1 MEDRDFIDFKF
12 GNHWASDF
20 NLLAVSSGDRYSPP
34 VYGSVNPNTATIA
47 GKVGVYKWKTQI
59 NEKVFNI
66 KIAFDNINGQI
77 LNQIKE
83 WLNPFKIDKLVFKE
97 EPYKY
102 YWVALN
108 TEPKLDFLP
117 FLEETKV
124 VNGIAFKEGVYKG
137 EFELQFVCFD
147 NYGYSDWQSFDE
159 NYDYVVKEIEGE
171 EFISFNDGS
180 DNNLIITKIEG
191 NSKQRTREEVPGIV
205 ISGSEMTIN
214 EEYISNKT
222 QFVID
227 GNSEQKSYEGYN
239 RLDTTKS
246 TTQTINGVTIT
257 INENSS
263 ITFNGTMTGVIWLEL
278 SNKNFNLP
286 SGDYTWSLNPSYKL
300 PSGDYMISVRT
311 SSNVV
316 KMACN
321 FNSNVKQQTL
331 SEDIEN
337 GFIAVYI
344 GTITTFNNLTIYPM
358 LVRGTYTSETIPS
371 YEPYVGGQ
379 PSPNPDYPQE
389 IEVIDGVNEFNS
401 ELELGIIDINGN
413 KGSSTTR
420 VRSDFNE
427 IEPNTK
433 YTISS
438 SNNTLSIVPYYYD
451 KNGLF
456 ISFDNGWKTMPFTFT
471 TPNNCYKVKFLFKN
485 SNDTIKVNDVTEIQ
499 LIEGTT
505 KKPYLPYGHI
515 GLRQSGKNVFP
526 LNQYDVENI
535 GDYGVKFNINND
547 ILSIKGT
554 SSKYPAL
561 TMWKDKHYASGEW
574 WAEKI
579 NINPTRGFYTK
590 PNTNYILSLIINGTT
605 GKGLTLRLGYETKI
619 TDAYSIKSST
629 QIIINDIEKLNF
641 ICIGVGPNEIYD
653 CIVQIQLEENPTAT
667 SYEPYHEPKV
677 IPINLNGNSLA
688 KVEDV
693 KDLLKVYRNGDV
705 EIDKKTIKFV
715 KDVFTESFKNDVCFY
730 FQTYLDYDKTHETYT
745 EMNNYFKH
753 FFNSFVAGVTGSMLS
768 WDGKLCCSVKYGE
781 FGFTEDMTEAE
792 ALEKINDIIS
802 NKPIEIYCKL
812 REDSREIIKLPSI
825 DPIELWEGTNRFEL
839 ITNLDTTMELTYNYL
854 PAVPSIEEPS
864 EIRNVGDNIQ
874 LFDNDN
880 VTNIFL
886 GSNGEISNN
895 SDWRTSDYIKV
906 SPLGNYTLSWLSDSS
921 YFQVIIGMYDSNK
934 NFIQTLNLTTSNI
947 YEKNFQVLENCKYIR
962 ISYSIRVGG
971 ANVIRDKIKLEEGTK
986 ATPWS
991 PYGMGGTE
999 INVCNNNIFDFNV
1012 PQNSRVTV
1020 NDDGTITINGQGGFV
1035 LNFKK
1040 IILKAGM
1047 TYYQKLELV
1056 SGNITGCS
1064 IDQVFLGFNSS
1075 YWISQ
1080 NIFRSYTPN
1089 EDVSSLGIWV
1099 HANAVFENAVIKL
1112 WTNTDK
1118 ADFITSQYQTK
1129 TIPMQKPFRAIE
1141 NVRDKFVKVDGV
1153 WYEEHNILRKIFD
1166 GSENWNRTLNSDNKT
1181 YRFGLAGVNYL
1192 KGSNYEEVP
1201 LFISNM
1207 FKPYPFFKLYNG
1219 EKIGISWWF
1228 NDTIK
1233 MIIINLK
1240 NDISLDDFKSQLVEL
1255 YNAGTP
1261 VYVDYIAETPE
1272 LIPCTE
1278 EQSKVLDEMENNLY
1292 SYEGTNHIFSTNE
1305 VSPLLSISYVPKQDI
1320 YIDYVVNQSNLL
1332 NDSAF
1337 YYENNIHKK
1346 SYFDAETGDAT
1357 KSGISEDRPV
1367 YLYNAGTTTS
1377 NLNLTFDMIIPAEG
1391 SPLVINTE
1399 SCKLTNNGI
1408 KILKQ
1413 ISSISVSNFSKYK
1426 PFLEIYDETP
1436 SNWQIQIDSNLCE
1449 IYLKHKTDKTK
1460 IISLNKFND
1469 NQSFLSLANC
1479 NFVDYSKP
1487 FPTLITAISGTALE
1501 NTVFNKLSVGASA
1514 QNYRLKNVNVEW
1526 KHTYL

>member
-12 GNHWASDF
+12 GDHWASDF

-47 GKVGVYKWKTQI
+47 GKVGVYKWKTQV

-171 EFISFNDGS
+171 EFISFSDGS

-191 NSKQRTREEVPGIV
+191 NSKQRTREEVPGTV

-222 QFVID
+222 QFVIN
-227 GNSEQKSYEGYN
+227 GQSEQKTTTGKNILPYPYK
-239 RLDTTKS
+239 DTSKTS
-246 TTQTINGVTIT
+246 NGITWVDNGDGTITANGTANADSIFTLVSQDNTLREKILNKTIT
-257 INENSS
+257 ISGAIENSS
-263 ITFNGTMTGVIWLEL
+263 
-278 SNKNFNLP
+278 S
-286 SGDYTWSLNPSYKL
+286 S
-300 PSGDYMISVRT
+300 T
-311 SSNVV
+311 SRIQLWNY
-316 KMACN
+316 
-321 FNSNVKQQTL
+321 NSNGNLVFDYGEGASVQFTNE
-331 SEDIEN
+331 SANYNIAIVIVN
-337 GFIAVYI
+337 GFTANNIKFKPMIEI
-344 GTITTFNNLTIYPM
+344 GNTKT
-358 LVRGTYTSETIPS
+358 S
-371 YEPYVGGQ
+371 YEPYTGGQ
-379 PSPNPDYPQE
+379 PSPNPEYPQE
-389 IEVIDGVNEFNS
+389 VEIIDGVNLAYIGWAEDFVSRINYTPQASITEFENKNCLKYS
-401 ELELGIIDINGN
+401 AAVGSGDLDTKYIFKTNWKENTQYTIKCDFYTSQGSTNFAVNYTDGSKEYIGGRGYTAGQWINKNMTTSANKTVKYLSVSYDLGSTYIDI
-413 KGSSTTR
+413 
-420 VRSDFNE
+420 D
-427 IEPNTK
+427 
-433 YTISS
+433 
-438 SNNTLSIVPYYYD
+438 
-451 KNGLF
+451 
-456 ISFDNGWKTMPFTFT
+456 TFMV
-471 TPNNCYKVKFLFKN
+471 Y
-485 SNDTIKVNDVTEIQ
+485 
-499 LIEGTT
+499 EGTT
-505 KKPYLPYGHI
+505 PKPYLPYGHI
-515 GLRQSGKNVFP
+515 GLRQSGKNLFDGEFRQGSYNNLTYASRIFNKNNLYLKANTTYILKTNLNTSKFKFGVMVNDKEFP
-526 LNQYDVENI
+526 VSTLNISYDSGWQTINELRFTTTQN
-535 GDYGVKFNINND
+535 GYFGFNIAKSNGTDNLTIDD
-547 ILSIKGT
+547 IKSVEFTLS
-554 SSKYPAL
+554 
-561 TMWKDKHYASGEW
+561 DKE
-574 WAEKI
+574 EKI
-579 NINPTRGFYTK
+579 Y
-590 PNTNYILSLIINGTT
+590 
-605 GKGLTLRLGYETKI
+605 
-619 TDAYSIKSST
+619 
-629 QIIINDIEKLNF
+629 
-641 ICIGVGPNEIYD
+641 
-653 CIVQIQLEENPTAT
+653 
-667 SYEPYHEPKV
+667 
-677 IPINLNGNSLA
+677 PINLNGNSIA

-705 EIDKKTIKFV
+705 EIKKKIVKFV
-715 KDVFTESFKNDVCFY
+715 KNVFTESYKNDVCFY

-781 FGFTEDMTEAE
+781 FGFTEDMTETE
-792 ALEKINDIIS
+792 ALAKINDIVS

-812 REDSREIIKLPSI
+812 HEDSRETIKLPAI
-825 DPIELWEGTNRFEL
+825 DPIELWEGTNKFEL

-854 PAVPSIEEPS
+854 PALPSVEENS
-864 EIRNVGDNIQ
+864 EIK
-874 LFDNDN
+874 N
-880 VTNIFL
+880 VTGNANIVIGNKNLAKINESEWILTNKNTIKNKGATGGRLLTSFFVKKGQNVKL
-886 GSNGEISNN
+886 NLKMISKPTLSTTFTTKINGKELAGTHFTEIQNSNLNTINTKTYIAEEDAKIEVRCYGNANNDIFEFQYWAEIAE
-895 SDWRTSDYIKV
+895 TTDYIKHQSQNFTMPV
-906 SPLGNYTLSWLSDSS
+906 QQEMLDID
-921 YFQVIIGMYDSNK
+921 YFDFDN
-934 NFIQTLNLTTSNI
+934 
-947 YEKNFQVLENCKYIR
+947 
-962 ISYSIRVGG
+962 
-971 ANVIRDKIKLEEGTK
+971 EE
-986 ATPWS
+986 
-991 PYGMGGTE
+991 E
-999 INVCNNNIFDFNV
+999 INHFEKYVFTGEENWSKSGATTDTIFVATMNISNWNAVSDT
-1012 PQNSRVTV
+1012 S
-1020 NDDGTITINGQGGFV
+1020 DV
-1035 LNFKK
+1035 LSNRF
-1040 IILKAGM
+1040 
-1047 TYYQKLELV
+1047 TV
-1056 SGNITGCS
+1056 SGKTKIDS
-1064 IDQVFLGFNSS
+1064 IFIYNNGENLRLCFDASKINTIEQVKSFLKDN
-1075 YWISQ
+1075 
-1080 NIFRSYTPN
+1080 
-1089 EDVSSLGIWV
+1089 
-1099 HANAVFENAVIKL
+1099 
-1112 WTNTDK
+1112 NTYCYYK
-1118 ADFITSQYQTK
+1118 TK
-1129 TIPMQKPFRAIE
+1129 TEKKLPF
-1141 NVRDKFVKVDGV
+1141 
-1153 WYEEHNILRKIFD
+1153 
-1166 GSENWNRTLNSDNKT
+1166 
-1181 YRFGLAGVNYL
+1181 
-1192 KGSNYEEVP
+1192 
-1201 LFISNM
+1201 
-1207 FKPYPFFKLYNG
+1207 
-1219 EKIGISWWF
+1219 
-1228 NDTIK
+1228 
-1233 MIIINLK
+1233 
-1240 NDISLDDFKSQLVEL
+1240 
-1255 YNAGTP
+1255 
-1261 VYVDYIAETPE
+1261 
-1272 LIPCTE
+1272 TE
-1278 EQSKVLDEMENNLY
+1278 EQKAVLDEIKNNLY
-1292 SYEGTNHIFSTNE
+1292 SYEGTNHIFSTDE